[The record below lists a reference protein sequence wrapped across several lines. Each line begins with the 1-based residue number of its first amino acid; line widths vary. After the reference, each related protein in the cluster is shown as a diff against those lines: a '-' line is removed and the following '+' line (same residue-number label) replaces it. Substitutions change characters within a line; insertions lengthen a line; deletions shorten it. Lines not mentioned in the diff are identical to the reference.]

1 MPMPITQLLQAMS
14 GTCRYC
20 NQPAGFLRKQHDQC
34 RQTHQAGIQEIT
46 QLAAQAADASSFNE
60 TALRSTLQAIANRAR
75 ATPPDRGR
83 YKFVDLAGKRLPGSF
98 SVLNRRVDQ
107 GIAASWTTSRPAA

>member
-60 TALRSTLQAIANRAR
+60 TALRSTLQAIADRAR
-75 ATPPDRGR
+75 ATPLTGVGINLWTWQA
-83 YKFVDLAGKRLPGSF
+83 KGFLAPFRC
-98 SVLNRRVDQ
+98 
-107 GIAASWTTSRPAA
+107 